1 MFCLKTTK
9 IKLSVIKFQTHFG
22 FTNIRSKMHPVR
34 AKNSKLRSFTMKY
47 PVNWCKHCYNVQLLI
62 EQPMPLNVS
71 HIISKTMFQNC
82 SVKRSFTT
90 KSCTLGIVCIFLIIE
105 FFDFY
110 LMSKNL
116 PTYWWISVGLA
127 FDKIEK
133 SNDFLLHIPWHS
145 VHQIP

>member
-1 MFCLKTTK
+1 MVCLKTTK
-9 IKLSVIKFQTHFG
+9 IKLSRTPFQTHIG

-34 AKNSKLRSFTMKY
+34 AENSKLRSFTIKY
-47 PVNWCKHCYNVQLLI
+47 PVNWCKHCHNVQLLI

-110 LMSKNL
+110 LMSENL

-145 VHQIP
+145 VRQIP

>member
-1 MFCLKTTK
+1 
-9 IKLSVIKFQTHFG
+9 
-22 FTNIRSKMHPVR
+22 
-34 AKNSKLRSFTMKY
+34 MKY
-47 PVNWCKHCYNVQLLI
+47 PVNWCKHCHNVQLLI

-82 SVKRSFTT
+82 SVKRSFKT

-145 VHQIP
+145 ERTNPLKSGQNFFRLCHLYRTKCGNWRRKLV